1 MLLSQAPKEINP
13 DDKTDTGLRVLA
25 MLFTS
30 GSFDFIIKKVLD
42 NLDGISLTA
51 LQMAHPVL
59 DKFIEVKGMCG
70 I

>member
-1 MLLSQAPKEINP
+1 MLLTQAPKEINP
-13 DDKTDTGLRVLA
+13 DDKTDTGLKVLA
-25 MLFTS
+25 RLFTS